1 MRVCDGLFASRGVGN
16 TVQAVTELHSREV
29 RRLLDQAAEEHAELL
44 ERLPDEIRQ
53 SIPVDAQGVAAA
65 IDHLAVAAGFSA
77 EQRRD
82 LIRPHGVNPAVLHAR
97 VFGAAPL
104 GRGTVI
110 GAFVDG
116 ARVRADAL
124 TALAD
129 AVGGEQLGQEVRQ
142 LLTADPPPADA
153 ASPQAVP
160 ALRAT
165 YAAHEQA
172 AMMIAECLDA
182 GARPDGNPGA

>member
-1 MRVCDGLFASRGVGN
+1 
-16 TVQAVTELHSREV
+16 V
-29 RRLLDQAAEEHAELL
+29 RQLLDQAAEEHAELL
-44 ERLPDEIRQ
+44 ERLPAEMRP
-53 SIPVDAQGVAAA
+53 SIPVDAQGLAAA
-65 IDHLAVAAGFSA
+65 IDHLAEAAGFSA
-77 EQRRD
+77 EERRA

-110 GAFVDG
+110 GAFVEG

-129 AVGGEQLGQEVRQ
+129 TIGGQELGQEVRR
-142 LLTADPPPADA
+142 LLTANPPPADA
-153 ASPQAVP
+153 ESGQAVP

-165 YAAHEQA
+165 YAAHEKA
-172 AMMIAECLDA
+172 TMLIARRLD
-182 GARPDGNPGA
+182 GDGGQEG

>member
-1 MRVCDGLFASRGVGN
+1 
-16 TVQAVTELHSREV
+16 V
-29 RRLLDQAAEEHAELL
+29 RQLLDQAAEEHAELIQ
-44 ERLPDEIRQ
+44 RLPPELRH

-77 EQRRD
+77 DERQA

-129 AVGGEQLGQEVRQ
+129 AVGGAGLGQELRR
-142 LLTADPPPADA
+142 LLTAYPPPADPESA
-153 ASPQAVP
+153 QAVP
-160 ALRAT
+160 VLRAT

-172 AMMIAECLDA
+172 AMLIAERLDA
-182 GARPDGNPGA
+182 TPGPAEDSDADG